1 MTRSSMGQVGA
12 IVAVAVVGALIGRAS
27 ASVADPEHRK
37 ATSAESSPTSRSA
50 AVAAIG
56 FLDALRWNVVINE
69 TERRRV
75 LSIHATPR
83 AADELDSQLVA
94 AAAGLSEAVAEPPV
108 VARTAVLGYRVL
120 HADGQ
125 RASVRV
131 WGFALFGTGSYEP
144 ATQWST
150 SEVELVWSDDRWLVD
165 GIESRGGPSPSSG
178 VHALAR
184 RARGLREVRDVP

>member
-1 MTRSSMGQVGA
+1 MSRSSIGQVGA
-12 IVAVAVVGALIGRAS
+12 IVAVAMVGALIGRAS
-27 ASVADPEHRK
+27 ASVADPEHGQ
-37 ATSAESSPTSRSA
+37 ATSAESSATARSA

-69 TERRRV
+69 TERPRV
-75 LSIHATPR
+75 LSNRATSR
-83 AADELDSQLVA
+83 AADELDGELVA
-94 AAAGLSEAVAEPPV
+94 AAAGLSEAVAESPV

-120 HADGQ
+120 HSDGR

-150 SEVELVWSDDRWLVD
+150 SDLELVWSYDRWLVD
-165 GIESRGGPSPSSG
+165 GVESRGGPSPSSG